1 MICKYS
7 LPSSLSFL
15 SLDRIHT
22 FFLKLDSLFMKAKG
36 GDCGITPVSVCL
48 ASPGAQAIADVLVPK
63 MNPVSE
69 SPPGFRLPA
78 SLQMFLLEVGGAKP

>member
-1 MICKYS
+1 
-7 LPSSLSFL
+7 
-15 SLDRIHT
+15 
-22 FFLKLDSLFMKAKG
+22 MKAKG